1 MTFNKRFVLMFV
13 NYVNE
18 YILDT
23 SAPVLFASVGANGNS
38 LFPHHGFKGT
48 CPVDEALPQQ
58 MARAGA
64 A

>member
-1 MTFNKRFVLMFV
+1 MFV
-13 NYVNE
+13 NYVND
-18 YILDT
+18 YIPDT

-58 MARAGA
+58 MARAA
-64 A
+64 